1 MGDGE
6 ELVEIGFFVVSRG
19 CGCGDV
25 SIVGLLTGLEV
36 LLKNEDQRGSY
47 GKLVHS
53 GCSNNSLH

>member
-1 MGDGE
+1 
-6 ELVEIGFFVVSRG
+6 
-19 CGCGDV
+19 
-25 SIVGLLTGLEV
+25 